1 MAQASQIKIT
11 SIESSWTVKSMVD
24 LTGGNGNLTG
34 NGTNTVRWGN
44 SFPGHTGRSGFNFQ
58 QTAQGTTQ
66 RSNTLFD
73 VGVFTHM
80 NRVIYQNQYLDRA
93 QLNMKVTADFGGQS
107 RTFVTS
113 YMFSLWETP
122 NYANP
127 RCANGQRNGLNTRG
141 APRSGGSFLNQNG
154 CADRVQLLK
163 NDSLMDRFVVNGLTY
178 QFELFG
184 FDSGA
189 QFWTIEDLD
198 NSTWLKARFN
208 VSGSPLPPPPPPPPP
223 PVVPLPAGAWLL
235 LGGLGGLAFLK
246 RRAARA

>member
-1 MAQASQIKIT
+1 MSQAAQITIT
-11 SIESSWTVKSMVD
+11 SIESSWSVKNIVD
-24 LTGGNGNLTG
+24 LSGGNGNLTG
-34 NGTNTVRWGN
+34 NGTNEIRWGN
-44 SFPGHTGRSGFNFQ
+44 SFPGHTGRSGFRFQ
-58 QTAQGTTQ
+58 DTAEGSTQ
-66 RSNTLFD
+66 NANTLFN

-80 NRVIYQNQYLDRA
+80 NRVIYQNQYMERA
-93 QLNMKVTADFGGQS
+93 QLNMQVKALFDGVE

-127 RCANGQRNGLNTRG
+127 CANGQQNGLNSRG

-163 NDSLMDRFVVNGLTY
+163 NDSLTDQFVVNGLTY

-189 QFWTIEDLD
+189 EFWTIEDLD
-198 NSTWLKARFN
+198 NTTWLKARFN
-208 VSGSPLPPPPPPPPP
+208 VSGFPPAPPP

-235 LGGLGGLAFLK
+235 LGGLGGLALLK
-246 RRAARA
+246 RRAARV